1 MSKQKVPE
9 VQQNELLDQI
19 DLDEDKICWHGVQIK
34 KQSSHNVPWGTETR
48 IVLVQHQ
55 LTLVWQWN
63 IVNARKINLNNDQ
76 NLLTKNIWV
85 PADHNISAFRPVY
98 FRWNCLI
105 FKVMFMKLGNLHT
118 TQFNGKELW
127 TSADNFLHTHSNYIH
142 VTAQKHEVWTARWT
156 FIHDQPLINGLQLG
170 GGLTY

>member
-19 DLDEDKICWHGVQIK
+19 DLDEDKICWHDVQIK
-34 KQSSHNVPWGTETR
+34 KQSSDNVPWGTETR

-63 IVNARKINLNNDQ
+63 IVNARKINLDNDQ

-85 PADHNISAFRPVY
+85 PADPNISAFRPVY
-98 FRWNCLI
+98 VRWNCLI
-105 FKVMFMKLGNLHT
+105 FKVMFMKLGNLS
-118 TQFNGKELW
+118 QPSLMGKSCGQVP
-127 TSADNFLHTHSNYIH
+127 TIS
-142 VTAQKHEVWTARWT
+142 
-156 FIHDQPLINGLQLG
+156 FIHIQTIFMSLHRSMKFGLLDE
-170 GGLTY
+170 LLYMISH